1 MNIRI
6 LETGQPCVGPIL
18 FYRGAKVVNP
28 FYNSLKKTLSGYNI
42 GFHVPGHNRGSIFEK
57 LGLEIE
63 NFEKYDTTEIPGTD
77 NLHNPLEFINECQK
91 RASKFYN
98 TYSSY
103 YLVNGTTCGN
113 YSMMMT
119 ACEPGDK
126 IIIGRDSHRSVYN
139 GLLLGDLKPIYLYP
153 ELNHK
158 DHLPLG
164 YKAEDL
170 EKLIN
175 ENPDVKAVLITRPN
189 YYGVCSDIEAI
200 SKICKKLDVMLL
212 VDEAHGAH
220 FILNSKLPSSAILKG
235 ADMVVQSTH
244 KTLPALTQSSM
255 LHVCS
260 DRVNEKRLKLMLQI
274 HQSSSASYVLMN
286 SLDKAVYIME
296 SLGEK
301 LMKDCLKHIED
312 FSKNILQI
320 PGVKIVGNSVK
331 GFERDITKLLI
342 SMDDLGISG
351 IKLEELLR
359 DEYGIQL
366 EMSNEYYGVGVAT
379 LSNLDDDYSKL
390 HEAIKDISINNI
402 ISPLKTKEL
411 SKYPKVE
418 SSSFS
423 IRDAVYKSKVT
434 IDLEESVGKICG
446 EFIIPYPPG
455 IPVIVPGEKISKE
468 IVDYLCD
475 LRNKG
480 YNIIGM
486 ADSKCTKIDVID
498 SGGGL

>member
-1 MNIRI
+1 M
-6 LETGQPCVGPIL
+6 
-18 FYRGAKVVNP
+18 NP
-28 FYNSLKKTLSGYNI
+28 FYNSLNKTLSGYDV
-42 GFHVPGHNRGSIFEK
+42 GFHVPGHNCGRLFDK
-57 LGLEIE
+57 LGMKIE
-63 NFEKYDTTEIPGTD
+63 SFEKYDTTEIPGTD
-77 NLHNPLEFINECQK
+77 NLHNPLEFIDKCQK
-91 RASKFYN
+91 RVRDFYN
-98 TYSSY
+98 CISSY
-103 YLVNGTTCGN
+103 YLINGTTCGN

-139 GLLLGDLKPIYLYP
+139 GLLLGDLRPIYLYP
-153 ELNHK
+153 EVNSK
-158 DHLPLG
+158 DQLPLG
-164 YKAEDL
+164 YKPENL

-189 YYGVCSDIEAI
+189 YYGVCSDIDAI
-200 SKICKKLDVMLL
+200 SKICKKKDVMLL

-220 FILNSKLPSSAILKG
+220 FILNSKLPSSAIVKG

-260 DRVNEKRLKLMLQI
+260 DRVDEKRLKLMLQI
-274 HQSSSASYVLMN
+274 HQSSSASYILMN

-296 SLGEK
+296 LYGEK
-301 LMKDCLKHIED
+301 LMEECLENIEE
-312 FSKNILQI
+312 FSKNILEI
-320 PGVKIVGNSVK
+320 PGVKIIGDHVS
-331 GFERDITKLLI
+331 GFKRDLTKLLI
-342 SMDDLGISG
+342 SMDGLGISG
-351 IKLEELLR
+351 IKFEKLLR

-379 LSNLDDDYSKL
+379 LSNLDDDYTKL
-390 HEAIKDISINNI
+390 YKAIKDISAKYTGVA
-402 ISPLKTKEL
+402 LKNKDL
-411 SKYPKVE
+411 PRYPKVE

-423 IRDAVYKSKVT
+423 IRDAVYKPKVT
-434 IDLEESVGKICG
+434 IALEESVGKVCG

-468 IVDYLCD
+468 LVDYLCD
-475 LRNKG
+475 LRHKG

-486 ADSKCTKIDVID
+486 ADSKCTEIDVID
-498 SGGGL
+498 SGGGV